1 MEHHEDVTPVDNR
14 KTTAMSWTGASSDA
28 DYDALK
34 GNEVRTND
42 DHLIGTV
49 AAIYHPSEG
58 NEPAP
63 GSHYL
68 LIEPSHL
75 TSPGATEPLYMPE
88 TAIGAVTAD
97 GIQIP
102 WTRDEVANEGWSS
115 KPALI
120 DRFRRT

>member
-1 MEHHEDVTPVDNR
+1 MENDEAITPVENR
-14 KTTAMSWTGASSDA
+14 KTTAMSWTGAASDA

-42 DHLIGTV
+42 DHVIGTV
-49 AAIYHPSEG
+49 AAVYHPG
-58 NEPAP
+58 ADDEPAP

-75 TSPGATEPLYMPE
+75 TGPGGAGPLYMPE
-88 TAIGAVTAD
+88 TAIETVSAD
-97 GIQIP
+97 GIRIP
-102 WTRDEVANEGWSS
+102 WSRDEVVNEGWSS

-120 DRFRRT
+120 DRYRRT